1 MLLTHFDNDD
11 FENILLLKMGHKPNP
26 KNICRF
32 HRHLFLLTHH
42 KTLISSAVPD
52 PRGLSCIPSLNTQSC
67 IRRPLCSKLKFE
79 NLRSPKKRFKN
90 QFLILVDI
98 TEFVLLIK
106 IPLIYEVNSF
116 NRKWQT
122 HGRISKTFLLDH
134 CSLSF
139 LGQKC

>member
-1 MLLTHFDNDD
+1 MSKIHWIFFVFFFIKRGEEFLLLTHFDNDD

-67 IRRPLCSKLKFE
+67 IRRPLCSTLNFE
-79 NLRSPKKRFKN
+79 NLRSPKKKRFKIHYYFFKN
-90 QFLILVDI
+90 FSKKNL
-98 TEFVLLIK
+98 T
-106 IPLIYEVNSF
+106 SF
-116 NRKWQT
+116 YA
-122 HGRISKTFLLDH
+122 TF
-134 CSLSF
+134 
-139 LGQKC
+139 